1 MSTNPASTGHIHV
14 CARCSTE
21 FNSATTYHPPGWI
34 WRGGRLYCDSCACLV
49 EDAIDDQAPAHE
61 QPELAVPTPRDNV
74 FAQANRQ
81 IEKMARDLPP
91 AQREVLLQ
99 LRHDGKGNYDP
110 RLTRARRELHKKGL
124 ADAPMDLG
132 FGRTM
137 IACVQRPTAL
147 GRAVASLLQQEAA

>member
-1 MSTNPASTGHIHV
+1 MTATGHIHV
-14 CARCSTE
+14 CARCSAE

-49 EDAIDDQAPAHE
+49 EDAVDDRIS
-61 QPELAVPTPRDNV
+61 QPEPLEPAAPTARDNV

-81 IEKMARDLPP
+81 IGKMARELPP

-99 LRHDGKGNYDP
+99 LRQDGRGNYDP
-110 RLTRARRELHKKGL
+110 RLTRARRELHHKGL
-124 ADAPMDLG
+124 ADAPMDVG